1 MTLFELCYIIFDRML
16 ADESDKSLKD
26 VQQRALL
33 KEDELLAMTNKYR
46 DTEERL
52 AEMGKLCT
60 DLRHEVGCG

>member
-1 MTLFELCYIIFDRML
+1 ML